1 MDMKMFPSQWAL
13 ILGVQ
18 QRDIWDWIMDGLLKA
33 EVAGKKAHV
42 ISVNEVTKFLAE
54 HPIYVGRV
62 YCEDAIPFYND
73 IRRKI
78 VDRMEDIRDGNSAYS
93 RIGSAWG

>member
-1 MDMKMFPSQWAL
+1 MELKFFPSQWAL

-18 QRDIWDWIMDGLLKA
+18 QRDIWDWVMDGLLKA
-33 EVAGKKAHV
+33 ERVGIKAHL
-42 ISVNEVTKFLAE
+42 ISVKDVTEFLAK

-73 IRRKI
+73 IRRQI
-78 VDRMEDIRDGNSAYS
+78 VNKMEEIRDGNSAYS
-93 RIGSAWG
+93 YF